1 MASNRG
7 FNHSRTGGQ
16 NAVIGLCPSLISRR
30 RSINGDAPA
39 SKTGTER
46 FDPSSLCLMGG
57 NTERMAIRE
66 VLTEARFG
74 LKNLEGQ

>member
-1 MASNRG
+1 
-7 FNHSRTGGQ
+7 
-16 NAVIGLCPSLISRR
+16 
-30 RSINGDAPA
+30 
-39 SKTGTER
+39 
-46 FDPSSLCLMGG
+46 MGG